1 MPEGGEDQEI
11 DWEATGRKE
20 AASEVD
26 DNDKNAETANEEKDL
41 LVFIR
46 KTRFFIELL

>member
-11 DWEATGRKE
+11 DWEATGREE

-26 DNDKNAETANEEKDL
+26 DKNAETANEEKDL
-41 LVFIR
+41 LV
-46 KTRFFIELL
+46 